1 MCFEIQEFIW
11 MRARIDSF
19 EGIYCNKNFFR
30 DVVAREEE
38 VRNRGLSLV
47 TPPPSRFRA
56 RSSSDAG
63 DRLD

>member
-30 DVVAREEE
+30 DVVAREAA
-38 VRNRGLSLV
+38 LL
-47 TPPPSRFRA
+47 PPDSA
-56 RSSSDAG
+56 DE
-63 DRLD
+63 D